1 MKRGINLALGK
12 KSVDNALRKMFVVTG
27 AIFFVTVIISLGLIG
42 YRLVLKS
49 SFDALE
55 QKEQQ
60 LNSQLLAQQEKK
72 DKLIEIKSRILDV
85 KKIISSR
92 APTTARI
99 DTLSEFVSADSIVD
113 ALSGTDTDIEMTLE
127 SDSLTSLNDL
137 IEQRISE
144 VAKDKKKG
152 IKKIEMH
159 NFGLNPKTLKYIISL
174 GVKFS

>member
-1 MKRGINLALGK
+1 MKRGINLALGRR
-12 KSVDNALRKMFVVTG
+12 STDNAYRKLFAVTG
-27 AIFFVTVIISLGLIG
+27 GIFFLTVIISLGLIG

-72 DKLIEIKSRILDV
+72 DKLIETKSRILDV

-92 APTTARI
+92 SPTTARI
-99 DTLSEFVSADSIVD
+99 DTLSEFVPVD
-113 ALSGTDTDIEMTLE
+113 ATVNAISGTDTDIEMTLE
-127 SDSLTSLNDL
+127 SDSLTSLNNL
-137 IEQRISE
+137 IEQKITE
-144 VAKDKKKG
+144 VARDKKKG

-159 NFGLNPKTLKYIISL
+159 NFGLNPKTLKYIISF